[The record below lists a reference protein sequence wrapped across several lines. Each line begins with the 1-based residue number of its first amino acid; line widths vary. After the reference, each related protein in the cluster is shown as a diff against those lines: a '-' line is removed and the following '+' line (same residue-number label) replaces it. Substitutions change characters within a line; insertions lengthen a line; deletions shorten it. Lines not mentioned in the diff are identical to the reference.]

1 MAKLPPD
8 IGSLLWKPV
17 HPRPQP
23 RRGRPD
29 TTAFEQALPST
40 VEKTAAVSPRKPSPW
55 RWGPRTTRGPG
66 AADGGNAH
74 AHRRPRRASAPL
86 RPCAPASPRHPGAL
100 GPRGPLRAAGVT
112 APGASGARPPP
123 PPPVR
128 GLPPTASQR
137 GAGRPPPP
145 RVTSVFRPR
154 GPHSAARG
162 GRAQPRGRGPATAR
176 RGPRGACSSRHL
188 LPPGVLS
195 HLVSNPTP
203 LLRNSVTSCHFASF

>member
-40 VEKTAAVSPRKPSPW
+40 VEKTAAVSSRKPSPW

-86 RPCAPASPRHPGAL
+86 RPCKSPASRGAGPSWAPPRRGSHSPRSQ
-100 GPRGPLRAAGVT
+100 RGPPSASAPRPGPAADGLAERGRPAATAACYLRLPSTGTPQCCPRWVSAASGLRPCHSAAGP
-112 APGASGARPPP
+112 ARRLLRPPP
-123 PPPVR
+123 
-128 GLPPTASQR
+128 AS
-137 GAGRPPPP
+137 
-145 RVTSVFRPR
+145 
-154 GPHSAARG
+154 ARC
-162 GRAQPRGRGPATAR
+162 P
-176 RGPRGACSSRHL
+176 
-188 LPPGVLS
+188 LS
-195 HLVSNPTP
+195 PCFQSNAFT
-203 LLRNSVTSCHFASF
+203 

>member
-86 RPCAPASPRHPGAL
+86 RPCAPASPRHPGVL

-123 PPPVR
+123 PPPR
-128 GLPPTASQR
+128 PGPAADGLAER
-137 GAGRPPPP
+137 GRPAATAACYLHLPSAGTPQCCP
-145 RVTSVFRPR
+145 RWASAASGPRPC
-154 GPHSAARG
+154 HSAA
-162 GRAQPRGRGPATAR
+162 GPARRLLQPPPASAR
-176 RGPRGACSSRHL
+176 CP
-188 LPPGVLS
+188 LS
-195 HLVSNPTP
+195 PCFQSNAFT
-203 LLRNSVTSCHFASF
+203 

>member
-40 VEKTAAVSPRKPSPW
+40 VEKTAAVSSRKPSPW

-123 PPPVR
+123 PPPSGACRRRPRREGQASRHRRV
-128 GLPPTASQR
+128 LPPTSVRGDPAVLPAVGERSLGAAALPQR
-137 GAGRPPPP
+137 GGARAAPAPAA
-145 RVTSVFRPR
+145 TCFRPV
-154 GPHSAARG
+154 
-162 GRAQPRGRGPATAR
+162 
-176 RGPRGACSSRHL
+176 SSLTLFPIQRL
-188 LPPGVLS
+188 YLETL
-195 HLVSNPTP
+195 
-203 LLRNSVTSCHFASF
+203 